1 MLAALILG
9 LIVSVGGMLVG
20 AWWVPFT
27 VGVVIGLAE
36 RRARF
41 AIPAGGTIGFVAW
54 ALPLSAEHL
63 RFGLGPSA
71 DSLAA
76 IMGFTGQPAVPVI
89 LTCLVG
95 LLLGMTGA
103 WLASAAVRLVAPAT
117 R

>member
-9 LIVSVGGMLVG
+9 LILSVGGVLVG
-20 AWWVPFT
+20 AWWAPFT
-27 VGVVIGLAE
+27 VGVAIGLAE

-41 AIPAGGTIGFVAW
+41 AILAGATIGLAAW
-54 ALPLSAEHL
+54 ALPLGAAHL
-63 RFGLGPSA
+63 RVGLGPSA
-71 DSLAA
+71 ESLAA
-76 IMGFTGQPAVPVI
+76 VMGFTGQPAVPVI

-103 WLASAAVRLVAPAT
+103 WLASAALRLVAPTT